1 MRRSGSGL
9 QARRIPLGAL
19 VLVVM
24 ATLGWSAAAPAALA
38 ASTATIT
45 GSFGDSCR
53 DFQSHSSKDISHV
66 ELHYADGRVVKD
78 EAIES
83 PDFAIDGAAGDEIDF
98 VGVKSGRTTDTF
110 NCPRTNSPP
119 TAVLE
124 ILTPSDCV
132 LEVEAVDH
140 WRCPDASAPR
150 TTWLSANTVG
160 FSVTD
165 CSSEL
170 PSDRILRFRGT
181 SSTDPDNDITSW
193 SIEFDYFGL
202 AEPTSTSGDWIADPP
217 ADVTSGDSLEGVLV
231 TLTVTDSAGQSD
243 SDTMGAGL
251 SGGCD

>member
-1 MRRSGSGL
+1 
-9 QARRIPLGAL
+9 L

-45 GSFGDSCR
+45 GSFSDSCR

-78 EAIES
+78 EAIDS
-83 PDFAIDGAAGDEIDF
+83 SDFAIDGAAGDEIDF
-98 VGVKSGRTTDTF
+98 VRVKSGKTTDTF

-132 LEVEAVDH
+132 VQVESADA
-140 WRCPDASAPR
+140 WNCPDASAPR
-150 TTWLSANTVG
+150 TTWLSVSSVSLTV
-160 FSVTD
+160 SS
-165 CSSEL
+165 CSS
-170 PSDRILRFRGT
+170 PDPDRTFRFRGT
-181 SSTDPDNDITSW
+181 SSTDPDNDIASW
-193 SIEFDYFGL
+193 LIEFDFFDL
-202 AEPTSTSGDWIADPP
+202 AEGTSMSGDWIDDPP
-217 ADVTSGDSLEGVLV
+217 ADVLSADSLEGILV

-243 SDTMGAGL
+243 SDTLVAGV
-251 SGGCD
+251 SAGCD